1 MSNIKSSSLLLLASC
16 CSAPAAYADSISLPI
31 WKEKAEALG
40 YELPKPIGF
49 NLSYMSME
57 QGINVD
63 SIALNDLQTGS
74 KLLNKLL
81 ASNFLGFDIEAEPGR
96 QKTEVVTLRA
106 DVWLFP
112 FLNVYGLV
120 GKIKGYSET
129 DINAYVTIGGKRVNA
144 NKPIPGSFKL
154 DLDGYTTGGGIVLAG
169 GYENVF
175 ALVDASY
182 TQSTLTV
189 IDGSIDAIVIS
200 PRVGYDFNHTGV
212 PLRVWAGAMYQ
223 DVEQELSGSISD
235 IIPGIGGTFEVTQ
248 HLSTTWNPIMGAQ
261 YKINDDWYLLG
272 EAGFG
277 DRESVFV
284 SIDRRF

>member
-16 CSAPAAYADSISLPI
+16 CSAPVAFADSISLPI

-63 SIALNDLQTGS
+63 SIALNNLKTGTAIDH
-74 KLLNKLL
+74 LLKPNL
-81 ASNFLGFDIEAEPGR
+81 LGFDIETEPGR

-129 DINAYVTIGGKRVNA
+129 DINVFATLNGTRLFEKPVKRS
-144 NKPIPGSFKL
+144 SFKL

-169 GYENVF
+169 GYENMF